1 MIATW
6 ARSQNAVFFLFFGF
20 CFFPILWCCS
30 SVFLFVFFQFCDVS
44 QVATVVSTF
53 SQIWRDSIYE
63 SRKSEVRFHIVGNCG
78 DFFSLFLYFWRLKKQ
93 GICDRS
99 FFFQNISRKMAKI
112 RHQKNRCCQGSSSMV
127 RSLLLKIVGRLSDY
141 KQISTSPK
149 SYSSWVVGLAGFA
162 RAKKKSFWSRICAAY
177 GIGFFRDP
185 LSCGGFCV
193 RQVSQIQPAVGSLR
207 SDAKMEW
214 TR

>member
-1 MIATW
+1 M
-6 ARSQNAVFFLFFGF
+6 QCFF
-20 CFFPILWCCS
+20 CFL
-30 SVFLFVFFQFCDVS
+30 VFVFFQFCDAA
-44 QVATVVSTF
+44 QVFFFLSFFNFVMSLRWRRSSSTF
-53 SQIWRDSIYE
+53 SQIWRDSKYE
-63 SRKSEVRFHIVGNCG
+63 SRKSEVPVHIVGNWG
-78 DFFSLFLYFWRLKKQ
+78 DFWRFFSLFLYFWRLKKQ